1 LKIGLTI
8 WFTDYSIGPAELAM
22 AAEERGFE
30 SILLPDHTNIPVSR
44 RTPFPGGGKL
54 PREYSHQFDPF
65 VALAAAAAVTERI
78 KLGTGVCILVER
90 DPIVTAK
97 EMATLDHISKGRALF
112 GVGAGWNLE
121 EMENHGTDP
130 RSRFRLLRE
139 QVEAVRSL
147 WRDDVAQ
154 YDGDLVKVQ
163 PTWQWP
169 KPIQPGGIPI
179 LIGGNGPNVLDRV
192 LAYGDGWLP
201 AMALE
206 ERALA
211 SDIADLNG
219 RALDLGRDPI
229 PVTVYG
235 ARLSRIGSLED
246 AGADR
251 AILTLPS
258 AGRDEVLPELDRLA
272 VHLR

>member
-65 VALAAAAAVTERI
+65 VALAAAAAVTEHI
-78 KLGTGVCILVER
+78 KLGTGVCLLVER

-97 EMATLDHISKGRALF
+97 EMATLDHISNGRTLF

-139 QVEAVRSL
+139 RVEAVRRL

-154 YDGDLVKVQ
+154 YDGDLVRVE

-169 KPIQPGGIPI
+169 KPLQPGGIPI
-179 LIGGNGPNVLDRV
+179 LIGGNGPTVLDRV

-206 ERALA
+206 ERSLA

-219 RALDLGRDPI
+219 RARDLGRDSI
-229 PVTVYG
+229 PVSIYG
-235 ARLSRIGSLED
+235 APPGRLGSLED
-246 AGADR
+246 GGADR
-251 AILTLPS
+251 AILSLPS
-258 AGRDEVLPELDRLA
+258 ATRDEVLAELDRLA
-272 VHLR
+272 VHVR